1 MNEPVPVYGAVP
13 PVADTSTV
21 VVPPLHNIVPGN
33 ELDDNAVGSDTFPV
47 VVEVH
52 PFASVTV

>member
-1 MNEPVPVYGAVP
+1 MYGAVP
-13 PVADTSTV
+13 PVADTTTV

-33 ELDDNAVGSDTFPV
+33 ELADNAVGSDTFPV